1 MKKVL
6 WKMCLLAL
14 AALLCL
20 PAAAEGME
28 VQIIAGPETGVKTAT
43 LDDIQIGAAIE
54 VDDNCI
60 FTPTSYMVA
69 DSLNTYKEGST
80 NATNS
85 GYGRHGWTSYISG
98 NEAEFA
104 LLRMDILNLQ
114 LAPVNFLEQA
124 EVKVVYDDTYEF
136 AGWCYQY
143 NYDNTYDDTIYD
155 SEEIQDANTQFVIH
169 HDDEFAISP
178 MYTGHYVF
186 GCTLP
191 NSVIESDLPM
201 RMEIK
206 VAGNEL
212 TYNIR

>member
-20 PAAAEGME
+20 PAVAEGME

-54 VDDNCI
+54 VEDNCI

-69 DSLNTYKEGST
+69 DSLNTYKEGKT
-80 NATNS
+80 RAR
-85 GYGRHGWTSYISG
+85 YGEDGWTSYISG

-143 NYDNTYDDTIYD
+143 NYDNTFSDT
-155 SEEIQDANTQFVIH
+155 EETQDANTQFVINPA
-169 HDDEFAISP
+169 DQFAISP

-191 NSVIESDLPM
+191 NSVIESDSPM